1 VRIFRHPA
9 AVPASLAGSTLAIG
23 NFDGVHRGHQALLSA
38 ARDRARADGRPL
50 AVLTFEP
57 HPRRLFQPDLAPF
70 RLTPFRI
77 KARHLEA
84 LGLDFLVVQR
94 FDRAFAGVGA
104 EIFAQQVL
112 AEGIRPRE
120 VVVGYN
126 FAYGHKRAGTTE
138 TLAAAGRTLGFAASI
153 VPAIKGAQGEVYSST
168 LIRQHLAEGR
178 PVEAA
183 ALLGHLWEIE
193 GRVRHGEARGR
204 EFGVPTANID
214 LRDYVRPKPG
224 IYAIRAGI
232 DLGGR
237 TEWQDGVGYFGPRP
251 TLGGGIPFLEAHLF
265 DFAGDLY
272 GRHLR
277 VALIEFLR
285 GDRTFASLD
294 ALKLQMAED
303 IRQARAILA
312 ARALGA
318 GELSVGPGRK
328 R

>member
-1 VRIFRHPA
+1 MRIFRHPA
-9 AVPASLAGSTLAIG
+9 AVPASLAGAVLAIG
-23 NFDGVHRGHQALLSA
+23 NFDGVHRGHQALLA
-38 ARDRARADGRPL
+38 QARERARAAGKPL

-94 FDRAFAGVGA
+94 FNRGFAAVTAEAFAD
-104 EIFAQQVL
+104 EVL
-112 AEGIRPRE
+112 AKGIRPSE
-120 VVVGYN
+120 VIVGYN
-126 FAYGHKRAGTTE
+126 FAYGHKRQGSIE
-138 TLAAAGRTLGFAASI
+138 TLTAAGRALGFAVTI
-153 VPAIKGAQGEVYSST
+153 VAAIKGGHDEVYSST

-204 EFGVPTANID
+204 ELNVPTANID
-214 LRDYVRPKPG
+214 LRDYVRSKPG

-251 TLGGGIPFLEAHLF
+251 TLGGGTPFLEAHLF

-285 GDRTFASLD
+285 GDQTFASLD
-294 ALKLQMAED
+294 ALKTQMAED
-303 IRQARAILA
+303 IRQARAVLA
-312 ARALGA
+312 ARTLGA
-318 GELSVGPGRK
+318 GELSVGPGR